1 VGGGVRAGHQQAVAP
16 LDDRTRDAGDLLR
29 RLALAEDHFWK
40 ALTDC
45 TMVIDPSETE
55 VFEGIALQLE
65 GASLRL
71 CRIEPA
77 LANGFEQT
85 TKG

>member
-1 VGGGVRAGHQQAVAP
+1 
-16 LDDRTRDAGDLLR
+16 
-29 RLALAEDHFWK
+29 
-40 ALTDC
+40 
-45 TMVIDPSETE
+45 MVIDPSETE
-55 VFEGIALQLE
+55 VFEGIALQVE

-77 LANGFEQT
+77 LANGFEET